1 MSPKEKKPETNET
14 EKSEA
19 QQKDSDSGRSKGGG
33 FFPKIGNRRDFLLWF
48 GAGLN
53 VVAGAMMGIP
63 ILGYV
68 LAHFRKE
75 SPREWIPVGEL
86 SQFPVG
92 TTRLASYKNPGGK
105 PWDGATTHIPCWVR
119 RITETEFQVFAIN
132 CTHLGCPV
140 RWFEESRLFLCP
152 CHGGAY
158 YADGRHAAGPPPE
171 DLFEYKYRVQKGELQ
186 VFAGQIPTLSQP
198 V

>member
-1 MSPKEKKPETNET
+1 MSPEEQKPEKTEIEKPET
-14 EKSEA
+14 
-19 QQKDSDSGRSKGGG
+19 QVVSDSGRSRGGG
-33 FFPKIGNRRDFLLWF
+33 LISKLGNRRDFLLWV

-63 ILGYV
+63 VLGYV
-68 LAHFRKE
+68 FAHFRKE
-75 SPREWIPVGEL
+75 SPREWISVGDV

-92 TTRLASYKNPGGK
+92 TTRLTSYKNPGGK

-119 RITETEFQVFAIN
+119 RKTEAEFQVFAIN

-140 RWFEESRLFLCP
+140 RWFEESGLFLCP

-158 YADGRHAAGPPPE
+158 YADGSHAAGPPPE
-171 DLFEYKYRVQKGELQ
+171 DLFEYKHRVQKGELQ
-186 VFAGQIPTLSQP
+186 VYAGQIPTLSQP
-198 V
+198 A